1 MEYSTL
7 RCHVFVWSICSS
19 TVYRTLTSLYLKP
32 FLADLSPQSLS
43 CFSPNTAAL
52 VFLFYFSH
60 TKSFAPSLE
69 SHCLLRHYSFPLS
82 PQIISPHLTSRHLT
96 SLSFPFPSFPP
107 FLLLS
112 STPTKFSPHHTI
124 LHSSGPFAPI
134 KTQDADIV
142 IDVLDMRIN
151 RYVLTHVLTPRL
163 YSIFFRIFWP
173 LSSSS
178 IGIFVSHI
186 YLVLM
191 HCTLCHF
198 INTILYSSFISPS
211 SSLLCFIFFFF
222 LCFIIFFF
230 LLCFIIFFFLLYFII
245 FFFLCFIFFFFLCFI
260 IFFFL
265 CFIFIFIFFLIFMCS
280 PYFICNIIMFLL
292 FSSLLFSSLL
302 FSSFSP
308 SSSPPLP

>member
-1 MEYSTL
+1 
-7 RCHVFVWSICSS
+7 
-19 TVYRTLTSLYLKP
+19 
-32 FLADLSPQSLS
+32 
-43 CFSPNTAAL
+43 
-52 VFLFYFSH
+52 
-60 TKSFAPSLE
+60 
-69 SHCLLRHYSFPLS
+69 
-82 PQIISPHLTSRHLT
+82 
-96 SLSFPFPSFPP
+96 
-107 FLLLS
+107 
-112 STPTKFSPHHTI
+112 
-124 LHSSGPFAPI
+124 
-134 KTQDADIV
+134 
-142 IDVLDMRIN
+142 MRIN

-211 SSLLCFIFFFF
+211 SSLLCFIFFFL

-302 FSSFSP
+302 FSSLLFILSFIFSTTTLTSTFRNEAVVASTSIRLRELQDQENHDIALHLKMRWQYTFIHSFIYSYYSFIHSFLLLIYSLSIILP
-308 SSSPPLP
+308 STLTPISPPLLIILSLTTIKDTEKHWFLL